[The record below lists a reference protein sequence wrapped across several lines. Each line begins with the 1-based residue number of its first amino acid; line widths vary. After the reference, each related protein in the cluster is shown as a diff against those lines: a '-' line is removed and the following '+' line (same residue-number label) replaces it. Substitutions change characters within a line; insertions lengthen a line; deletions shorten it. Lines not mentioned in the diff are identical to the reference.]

1 MVAHASIPH
10 LGDKGWKSPSLLSAK
25 APQARSCLNT
35 GKKKKRKWADC
46 RSSKAA
52 SATQHNLASTKQAS
66 KQTQQTLT

>member
-35 GKKKKRKWADC
+35 GKKKKKVGGLQEFK
-46 RSSKAA
+46 SSLCNT
-52 SATQHNLASTKQAS
+52 TQPSLN
-66 KQTQQTLT
+66 

>member
-35 GKKKKRKWADC
+35 GKKKKESGRTAGVQKQPL
-46 RSSKAA
+46 
-52 SATQHNLASTKQAS
+52 QHNT
-66 KQTQQTLT
+66 T